1 MLLSGV
7 TACGQKEAEFA
18 FNQETAEVLEN
29 TEMPEALSQSET
41 ANRGESLS
49 QPETL
54 SQGETPNHEKT
65 ADQEETLHEQDTPD
79 ISGMQ
84 TQAGETGAAE
94 ENKIDR
100 PKVKGIYVTGPVAG
114 SERMNDLITLADE
127 TEINAM
133 VIDVKNDNG
142 EITWKMQTD
151 SVNEMENGVAY
162 IKDINAL
169 MTTLKEHNIYTIAR
183 IVCFKDPVFAQN
195 HTDSALKKPDGRA
208 VTDAYGLAW
217 VNPYDKKVWNYLTEI
232 AQAASAVGFDEV
244 QFDYVRFPI
253 GKDAE
258 AADYKVDMTVYSKEQ
273 AISDF
278 LSYACEQL
286 HEKNVVVGADLFG
299 TVIDSQ
305 TDIERV
311 GQNYAELGE
320 ILDVLSPMVYPSH
333 YAKGVFGFDV
343 PDAHPHDTVYEALLL
358 SQKVLG
364 ENPEKQSALVRPWLQ
379 AFTASWVEGHISYGG
394 KQIKEQ
400 IKAVYDAGYEEWILW
415 NASCRY
421 SADGLEPFTIS
432 KQTSQAGQQ
441 ALQHSQR

>member
-1 MLLSGV
+1 MEDTDMS
-7 TACGQKEAEFA
+7 
-18 FNQETAEVLEN
+18 
-29 TEMPEALSQSET
+29 EALSQSET
-41 ANRGESLS
+41 ENKGESLN
-49 QPETL
+49 QPEAL
-54 SQGETPNHEKT
+54 SQGETLDQEKT
-65 ADQEETLHEQDTPD
+65 ADQEETLHEQETPD
-79 ISGMQ
+79 ISETQ
-84 TQAGETGAAE
+84 TEAGESSASE
-94 ENKIDR
+94 ENVADR
-100 PKVKGIYVTGPVAG
+100 PKVKGIYVTGPIAG

-127 TEINAM
+127 TEINTM

-183 IVCFKDPVFAQN
+183 IVCFKDPVFAQK
-195 HTDSALKKPDGRA
+195 HIDSSLRKPDGRF

-217 VNPYDKKVWNYLTEI
+217 VNPYDKKVWNYLVEI
-232 AQAASAVGFDEV
+232 AEAASEVGFDEV

-253 GKDAE
+253 GKDAD

-278 LSYACEQL
+278 LSYACDRL
-286 HEKNVVVGADLFG
+286 HEKNIVVGADLFG

-358 SQKVLG
+358 SQKVLS
-364 ENPEKQSALVRPWLQ
+364 EDAEKQSAVVRPWLQ
-379 AFTASWVEGHISYGG
+379 AFTATWVDGHISYGG
-394 KQIKEQ
+394 RQIKEQ
-400 IKAVYDAGYEEWILW
+400 IQAVYDAGYDEWILW

-421 SADGLEPFTIS
+421 SADGLE
-432 KQTSQAGQQ
+432 
-441 ALQHSQR
+441 RE